1 MPRDSK
7 FVIHFQPA
15 QDIIPYKM
23 RKIWSSVLHER
34 RNQLSFFLVIVLF
47 AAAMGMTTWTLS
59 QYRAHNRSVFA
70 LQDCGASIRYYD
82 EVLTM
87 SARLGALTGAPEW
100 ERRYEDVVPLLDQAL
115 ARALELSPASREPLD
130 QVDDHNQRLIA
141 AERQAF
147 ALARADRREEAV
159 ALVLGEAYEVDKRR
173 YAAGLERFM
182 ADLDQASLAL
192 ELRLARSLWILA
204 AIDALLFLV
213 IAALLLDAFRRQAQ
227 YLTIERALGEV
238 ARRLVAPGQHGDE
251 EIGWALG
258 EVIDLAG
265 GDFGLLVRYGVS
277 LSSPPKRVWLP
288 NGPADPAPAMVQ
300 RLLQRVAVQAHP
312 LHGPLVWPAIRQL
325 STDACPFQTP
335 LLAAGI
341 ESLLGV
347 GLDLGEG
354 VRLWLLV
361 AARRAQGWQANALP
375 LLESAL
381 GLLSRAIATQDHEER
396 LFRLATTDALTGLLN
411 RRYFLD
417 KLTEELK
424 RLHRGEAGA
433 VLLTLDIDFFKA
445 VNDTHGHAAG
455 DRVLRHFA
463 FTLKA
468 SLRDIDLIG
477 RLGGEEFGILLP
489 GTDPATGL
497 MVAERLREAV
507 ALSPARVRNTDLPI
521 TVSIGLTDLDPAD
534 DHIDQPLQR
543 ADQALY
549 AAKGAGRN
557 GVRALPRREVVH
569 EPESELSEISGPVQP

>member
-1 MPRDSK
+1 
-7 FVIHFQPA
+7 
-15 QDIIPYKM
+15 M
-23 RKIWSSVLHER
+23 RKIWRRVFHER
-34 RNQLSFFLVIVLF
+34 RNQLSFALVIVF
-47 AAAMGMTTWTLS
+47 FTAAMGMTAWTLF
-59 QYRAHNRSVFA
+59 QYRAHNRNLFE
-70 LQDCGASIRYYD
+70 LQDSGARIRYYD

-87 SARLGALTGAPEW
+87 SARMAALTGAPDW
-100 ERRYEDVVPLLDQAL
+100 ERRYEGVAPLLDQAL
-115 ARALELSPASREPLD
+115 ARALELSPASRDHLD

-159 ALVLGEAYEVDKRR
+159 ALLFGGAYDRDKIS
-173 YAAGLERFM
+173 YAAALKHFV
-182 ADLDQASLAL
+182 ADLTQVSLAM
-192 ELRLARSLWILA
+192 EMRLAHSLWILA

-227 YLTIERALGEV
+227 YLIIERVLREI
-238 ARRLVAPGQHGDE
+238 ARRLVAPGQHSDE
-251 EIGWALG
+251 EIGWALD
-258 EVIDLAG
+258 EVTDLAD
-265 GDFGLLVRYGVS
+265 GDYGLLIRLGVS
-277 LSSPPKRVWLP
+277 PSSPTRRVWLP
-288 NGPADPAPAMVQ
+288 SGRADQVPPMAQ
-300 RLLQRVAVQAHP
+300 RLLERVAVQENP
-312 LHGPLVWPAIRQL
+312 VQGPLVWPAIRRL
-325 STDACPFQTP
+325 SPEACPFRTP

-347 GLDLGEG
+347 GLDLGDG
-354 VRLWLLV
+354 IRLWLLIG
-361 AARRAQGWQANALP
+361 ARRALGRQATEVP

-381 GLLSRAIATQDHEER
+381 ELFSRAIATQEHEER

-417 KLTEELK
+417 KLTQELK
-424 RLHRGEAGA
+424 RLRRSKAGA
-433 VLLTLDIDFFKA
+433 VLLALDVDFFKA

-455 DRVLRHFA
+455 DRVLKHFA

-497 MVAERLREAV
+497 TVAERLREAV
-507 ALSPARVRNTDLPI
+507 ALSPVRVQNTRQRI
-521 TVSIGLTDLDPAD
+521 TVSIGVTDLDAKD
-534 DHIDQPLQR
+534 EHIDQALQR

-557 GVRALPRREVVH
+557 GVRALMRREVVRQ
-569 EPESELSEISGPVQP
+569 PESEITGPVQS

>member
-1 MPRDSK
+1 
-7 FVIHFQPA
+7 
-15 QDIIPYKM
+15 M
-23 RKIWSSVLHER
+23 RKIWRRVFHER
-34 RNQLSFFLVIVLF
+34 RNQLSFALVIVF
-47 AAAMGMTTWTLS
+47 FTTAMGMTAWTLF
-59 QYRAHNRSVFA
+59 QYRAHNRNLFE
-70 LQDCGASIRYYD
+70 LQDSGARIRYYD

-87 SARLGALTGAPEW
+87 SARMAALTGAPDW
-100 ERRYEDVVPLLDQAL
+100 ERRYEGVAPLLDQAL
-115 ARALELSPASREPLD
+115 ARALELSPASRDHLD

-159 ALVLGEAYEVDKRR
+159 ALLFGGAYDRDKIS
-173 YAAGLERFM
+173 YAAALKHFV
-182 ADLDQASLAL
+182 ADLTQVSLAM
-192 ELRLARSLWILA
+192 EMRLAHSLWILA

-227 YLTIERALGEV
+227 YLIIERVLREI
-238 ARRLVAPGQHGDE
+238 ARRLVAPGQHSDE
-251 EIGWALG
+251 EIGWALD
-258 EVIDLAG
+258 EVTDLAD
-265 GDFGLLVRYGVS
+265 GDYGLLIRLGVS
-277 LSSPPKRVWLP
+277 PSSPTRRVWLP
-288 NGPADPAPAMVQ
+288 SGRADQVPPMAQ
-300 RLLQRVAVQAHP
+300 RLLERVAVQENP
-312 LHGPLVWPAIRQL
+312 VQGPLVWPAIRHL
-325 STDACPFQTP
+325 SPEACPFRTP

-347 GLDLGEG
+347 GLDLGDG
-354 VRLWLLV
+354 IRLWLLIG
-361 AARRAQGWQANALP
+361 ARRALGRQATEVP

-381 GLLSRAIATQDHEER
+381 ELFSRAIATQEHEER

-417 KLTEELK
+417 KLTQELK
-424 RLHRGEAGA
+424 RLRRSKAGA
-433 VLLTLDIDFFKA
+433 VLLALDVDFFKA

-455 DRVLRHFA
+455 DRVLKHFA

-497 MVAERLREAV
+497 TVAERLREAV
-507 ALSPARVRNTDLPI
+507 ALSPVRVQNTRQWI
-521 TVSIGLTDLDPAD
+521 TVSIGVTDLDAKD
-534 DHIDQPLQR
+534 EHIDQALQR

-557 GVRALPRREVVH
+557 GVRALMRREVVRQ
-569 EPESELSEISGPVQP
+569 PESEITGPVQS